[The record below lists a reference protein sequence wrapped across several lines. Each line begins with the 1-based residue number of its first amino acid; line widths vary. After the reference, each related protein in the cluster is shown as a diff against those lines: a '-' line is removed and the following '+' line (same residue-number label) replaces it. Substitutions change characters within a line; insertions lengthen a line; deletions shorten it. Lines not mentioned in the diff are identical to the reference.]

1 MGGPFPTLAKFRVLL
16 EGQVKPCLLVLP
28 LTISTSRILSKMTTA
43 QACKLCDEPLV
54 LSIDDSEGEGLDDV
68 PIIIPDD
75 VRLACHCHYHW
86 YAYLL
91 PV

>member
-1 MGGPFPTLAKFRVLL
+1 
-16 EGQVKPCLLVLP
+16 
-28 LTISTSRILSKMTTA
+28 MTTA

-54 LSIDDSEGEGLDDV
+54 LSIGDSEGEGLDDV
-68 PIIIPDD
+68 PSVIPDD

-86 YAYLL
+86 YASLL